1 MSREERTRDS
11 KLLDRENMVIGE
23 QQKEEADEASRH
35 LTANSEALMRLF
47 GKDLQQKES
56 STDTIDSSDVC
67 DTKDQSSEQ
76 MEKAE
81 LNTNSGLPK
90 MHFNSVE
97 IGENHENSGPGLKDG
112 KQYDAMEVQ
121 QHQTYIP
128 KLSAVPEE
136 EQIPPAQP
144 YLISR
149 NQSEQSVSL
158 YKESNSEQIEQYRAP
173 INKQHIIEPSAVQYK
188 NTHEHQPISN
198 TDLYMQQ
205 RDIRRPV
212 QQTSSGQMPQ
222 VVSQYLPEQTVYFNQ
237 ETKLERV
244 EQYRTPINQQQG
256 LNESSAVQY
265 KNPQEVQPKYNSDL
279 HMQSQPTIQ
288 TTQEPL
294 NHQQRG
300 AGRYAYRSIAKPEAS
315 YKSFEQQIVAVHSPK
330 GGVGKTTISKELT
343 FGLGAARVN
352 NKPLKIVVVDGDW
365 EFGDVATQFDV
376 SPVPNVSEWVRDMR
390 YHREQN
396 GCIPIYSKEE
406 INDRYIIHYNE
417 NIDILAGSS
426 NSNDAMLLDAD
437 IVSAILDNLRHCDYD
452 FIIVDNANSLKD
464 ITIVPLQKADTI
476 VLVETLDTTTVQET
490 TTMLDTLRSIQFDFS
505 KIRMVLNQVPTDDKK
520 LDIGVAEIPR
530 VLKLE
535 LTAVLPYYDK
545 VRLYNNAGE
554 AAILDRETPFSKELK
569 KIINT
574 IMPIYNTKPKGL
586 LARLFSLLARL
597 FSRN

>member
-23 QQKEEADEASRH
+23 QQKESADESSRH
-35 LTANSEALMRLF
+35 LTANSEALMKLF
-47 GKDLQQKES
+47 GKESQQKEFNTDSYENS
-56 STDTIDSSDVC
+56 SGIS
-67 DTKDQSSEQ
+67 DTKDHLSEQ
-76 MEKAE
+76 MEKEE
-81 LNTNSGLPK
+81 LNINSDLQN
-90 MHFNSVE
+90 MHYNSTAL
-97 IGENHENSGPGLKDG
+97 GENHENPGYVLNVEDG
-112 KQYDAMEVQ
+112 KQHDAREVQ
-121 QHQTYIP
+121 QYQSYIP
-128 KLSAVPEE
+128 QQSVVPEH
-136 EQIPPAQP
+136 EQIPPGQQP
-144 YLISR
+144 YLVSHY
-149 NQSEQSVSL
+149 QSEQSVSL
-158 YKESNSEQIEQYRAP
+158 YKNPNSEQLEQYRTP
-173 INKQHIIEPSAVQYK
+173 VNQQHIIEPPVVQYK
-188 NTHEHQPISN
+188 NTQEHQPISN
-198 TDLYMQQ
+198 TDLYIQQ
-205 RDIRRPV
+205 RETIRPA
-212 QQTSSGQMPQ
+212 QQTSSGQRSQ
-222 VVSQYLPEQTVYFNQ
+222 VVSQYLPEQTVHFNQ

-244 EQYRTPINQQQG
+244 EQYRTPVNQQQG
-256 LNESSAVQY
+256 LNESSAVQF
-265 KNPQEVQPKYNSDL
+265 KNPQEIQAKYNTDL
-279 HMQSQPTIQ
+279 HMQSKPIMQ

-294 NHQQRG
+294 NQQRG

-315 YKSFEQQIVAVHSPK
+315 YKSFEQQIIAVHSPK

-352 NKPLKIVVVDGDW
+352 NKLLKIVVVDGDW

-390 YHREQN
+390 YDREQN

-406 INDRYIIHYNE
+406 INERYIIHYNE

-574 IMPIYNTKPKGL
+574 ILPIYNTKPKGL
-586 LARLFSLLARL
+586 LARLLAWL
-597 FSRN
+597 FSRR